1 MANRQT
7 GGRTFTMIYGGS
19 RLTVAEGMDGTC
31 ELRIGK
37 HRVPAQAKTFKAAVN
52 EGKAWL
58 LENAGKMDAQD
69 YERSEA

>member
-1 MANRQT
+1 MASRQH

-31 ELRIGK
+31 ELRIGA
-37 HRVPAQAKTFKAAVN
+37 HRTKAQAKTFKAAIN

-58 LENAGKMDAQD
+58 LENAGTLDASD
-69 YERSEA
+69 YERSKT